1 MILQH
6 IIPALFTAQLGLASG
21 MNTSQRKASE
31 HYFNLFSP
39 PLWDCATQKDLNYYC
54 HLHCHGNGTLE
65 INAVQEDGS
74 VFGFVKRRVMG
85 EESLKIKLPGKAL
98 YYYVSLSKELTLDEG
113 YFGCEES
120 ALPADPALRICLI
133 TVTYRRPQDIARL
146 YESYRRFKSQPAYRP
161 LAGCLDMLIVNN
173 NGEEPL
179 HLTHNSCHS
188 LYVSEGKLGPQAL
201 SSAYPTDL
209 TILNSRN
216 TGGSGGFI
224 RGMRHALSHS
234 PYTHVLLCDDD
245 AALHP
250 ETLYR
255 TLALL
260 TLRNTASKV
269 TAVSPCIISGAMFE
283 KEHPHYCHCV
293 FERLNHRAHHRSILG
308 NCALNSEPDSIKNLL
323 LKLKEALTG
332 DSLFPDQYAAWWY
345 CCLPAALIRE
355 HGLPLQFFI
364 RGDDQEYGLRLKA
377 KIVTLNG
384 IHIWH
389 PDFRQKRT
397 PFRAYLGN
405 RNYVLINLL
414 HYRSYLNNISVHF
427 AVKAWRAFKSH
438 DRESLALLSLSLEDA
453 LNFDNTEL
461 DYATLQHRVE
471 EGKHRGTLSSL
482 VSLIKSLLTL
492 ASKGTRLKQA
502 LYKVISS

>member
-65 INAVQEDGS
+65 INAVREDGS

-85 EESLKIKLPGKAL
+85 EESLKIKLPGTAL

-173 NGEEPL
+173 NGEAPL

-188 LYVSEGKLGPQAL
+188 LYVSEGKPEPQTL

-224 RGMRHALSHS
+224 RGMRHALSHG

-245 AALHP
+245 VTLHP

-260 TLRNTASKV
+260 ELRATREKELN
-269 TAVSPCIISGAMFE
+269 VSLSPYVISGAMFE
-283 KEHPHYCHCV
+283 KERPNYCHCV
-293 FERLNHRAHHRSILG
+293 LERLNQRAHHRSILG
-308 NCALNSEPDSIKNLL
+308 NCALNSESDTIRNLL
-323 LKLKEALTG
+323 IKLKEVLATHTPC
-332 DSLFPDQYAAWWY
+332 SNQYAAWWY
-345 CCLPAALIRE
+345 CCIPVTLIHE
-355 HGLPLQFFI
+355 QGLPLQFFI

-377 KIVTLNG
+377 PIVTLNG
-384 IHIWH
+384 IQIWH
-389 PDFRQKRT
+389 PAFKQKRT
-397 PFRAYLGN
+397 PFRDYLGD
-405 RNYVLINLL
+405 RNYVVLNLY
-414 HYRSYLNNISVHF
+414 HYSSYLNNIAVHF
-427 AVKAWRAFKSH
+427 AVNAWRALRSH
-438 DRESLALLSLSLEDA
+438 DREKLALLSLSLEDA
-453 LNFDNTEL
+453 LKFDNTEL
-461 DYATLQHRVE
+461 AYATLQQRIMV
-471 EGKHRGTLSSL
+471 GKNRMPL
-482 VSLIKSLLTL
+482 VSLCSLVKSLLILTFQ
-492 ASKGTRLKQA
+492 GTRLKQA
-502 LYKVISS
+502 LTTRL